1 MTMQLKDMRLL
12 KRNGYIDG
20 RWVDADSGASFRV
33 TDPAS
38 GQTVAEVSD
47 MGVAETKRAI
57 EAAARAQQGNNMPTE
72 GAGEEDEE
80 QPPRQNER
88 GRPADVET

>member
-38 GQTVAEVSD
+38 GQTIADVSD
-47 MGVAETKRAI
+47 LGVAET
-57 EAAARAQQGNNMPTE
+57 
-72 GAGEEDEE
+72 
-80 QPPRQNER
+80 
-88 GRPADVET
+88 

>member
-38 GQTVAEVSD
+38 GQTIDGCVIMQDAC
-47 MGVAETKRAI
+47 GL
-57 EAAARAQQGNNMPTE
+57 
-72 GAGEEDEE
+72 
-80 QPPRQNER
+80 NEF
-88 GRPADVET
+88 AVIA